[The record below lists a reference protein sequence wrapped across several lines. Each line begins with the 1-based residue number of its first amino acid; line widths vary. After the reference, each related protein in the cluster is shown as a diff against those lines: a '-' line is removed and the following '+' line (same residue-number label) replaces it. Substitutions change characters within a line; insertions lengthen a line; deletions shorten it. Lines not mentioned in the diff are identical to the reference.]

1 MEVTMKKNKKE
12 NKMLEF
18 MEYLEEVNPEAPIWF
33 TENFDMEDLNNKY
46 YKEWLKTGHVKSV
59 EENS

>member
-1 MEVTMKKNKKE
+1 MKKTKNE

-18 MEYLEEVNPEAPIWF
+18 MEYLEDVNPEAPTWF
-33 TENFDMEDLNNKY
+33 IENFGMEDLNNKY